1 MTRKYPID
9 DFSDAELQTQIDIAD
24 LHGDGNFVE
33 LLVEEQDHRNLV
45 DVFHRNLVNAE
56 TEDLCFIP
64 AFLRRN

>member
-1 MTRKYPID
+1 MTRKYPIA

-33 LLVEEQDHRNLV
+33 LLVEESDR
-45 DVFHRNLVNAE
+45 RWLVNAE